1 MSPPKSNALDLSK
14 IWVHKQNRNKNAG
27 ERRRI
32 VAVDTETIDG
42 NIFLIADSEN
52 HFLDG
57 AAITF
62 ENVAKFL
69 LQHEGKWLF
78 FYNLGYDAE
87 SILKLIPKDVLN
99 EYRSRR
105 GWKRQLRFE
114 YHGIKVHYI
123 PKKKLVIAKSN
134 HSVTCFDIAQ
144 YYDNKPLTV
153 AYQQNIGRPL
163 AEEYLAMKEKRRFFT
178 IFYYNR
184 HKWKVRH
191 YCIGD
196 CKLTAELA
204 DKWVDTFY
212 ATFGFYPR
220 NWISSGYLAE
230 KVLINRGIEMPFF
243 HDFEYP
249 VQQLARA
256 AFYGGRFELVQRGYI
271 GECYLYD
278 LNSAYPHALSLLP
291 DLIKCKV
298 ATGDTIRSK
307 AAVGFFHII
316 ADIDPSVKVAPFPFR
331 TKDNRIIY
339 PVDEFET
346 YVTLDELNAVKG
358 DPRIK
363 YRILESVQFIPAKGC
378 GYPCKEFIE
387 ELYYRR
393 LELKKRNDPLER
405 AIKVVL
411 NSIYGKTAQRTN
423 NIMGNL
429 FCPVVASYITG
440 FVRARLYRFMREHDL
455 ERNVVAFATDSV
467 VCRRRLPVPDSDR
480 LGEMKLDKWGTDG
493 YFLSNGFYRINGV
506 WKLRGVGYDY
516 EKKIEVENVAVREGN
531 DGQLYIG
538 LATTKTIHIKSGII
552 YDKLDDV
559 NKIVEYEKKIDLNS
573 DKKRQWTG
581 DLKSLDDGSWCDSH
595 ALSMNVFGKIL
606 AKSADFKWQN
616 EEDERYEPE
625 SEL

>member
-14 IWVHKQNRNKNAG
+14 IWVHKQNRNKNIS
-27 ERRRI
+27 RPQPI
-32 VAVDTETIDG
+32 VAVDTETHNG
-42 NIFLIADSEN
+42 NIFLIADSEGN
-52 HFLDG
+52 FLDG
-57 AAITF
+57 FNITF
-62 ENVAKFL
+62 EKVAEFL
-69 LQHEGKWLF
+69 LKHEGKWIF

-87 SILKLIPKDVLN
+87 SILKLIPKEVLN
-99 EYRSRR
+99 EYKSRR
-105 GWKRQLRFE
+105 GLKRQLRFE
-114 YHGIKVHYI
+114 YRRIKVHYI
-123 PKKKLVIAKSN
+123 PKKKLVISKGN
-134 HSVTCFDIAQ
+134 HSVRCYDIAQ
-144 YYDNKPLTV
+144 YYDNKPLII
-153 AYQQNIGRPL
+153 AHQQNIGRPL
-163 AEEYLAMKEKRRFFT
+163 SKEYLAMKEKRKVFTPFF
-178 IFYYNR
+178 YKR
-184 HKWKVRH
+184 HKLKVRH

-204 DKWVDTFY
+204 EKWVDTFY

-230 KVLINRGIEMPFF
+230 KVLINREIEMPFF

-256 AFYGGRFELVQRGYI
+256 AFYGGRFELLQRGHI

-291 DLIKCKV
+291 DLTKCNV
-298 ATGDTIRSK
+298 VSGDTIHPK
-307 AAVGFFHII
+307 AEVGFFHII

-346 YVTLDELNAVKG
+346 YVTLDELNSVEG
-358 DPRIK
+358 DTRIK
-363 YRILESVQFIPAKGC
+363 YRILESVQFIPARGC
-378 GYPCKEFIE
+378 GHPCKEFIE

-393 LELKKRNDPLER
+393 LELKKCNNPLER

-411 NSIYGKTAQRTN
+411 NSTYGKTAQRTN
-423 NIMGNL
+423 NVMGNL

-440 FVRARLYRFMREHDL
+440 FVRARLYSFMREHNL

-467 VCRRRLPVPDSDR
+467 VCRRKLPILNSDR
-480 LGEMKLDKWGTDG
+480 LGEMKLDKSGTDG

-516 EKKIEVENVAVREGN
+516 EKKVEVENVAVREGI

-538 LATTKTIHIKSGII
+538 LATTKTIHIRSGIM
-552 YDKLDDV
+552 YNKLNDV
-559 NKIVEYEKKIDLNS
+559 NKIVEYERKIDLNS
-573 DKKRQWTG
+573 DKKRQWTS
-581 DLKSLDDGSWCDSH
+581 DLTSLDDGSWCDSH
-595 ALSMNVFGKIL
+595 ALSMNVFGRIL
-606 AKSADFKWQN
+606 AKSTDFKWQD
-616 EEDERYEPE
+616 EEDERYKPE
-625 SEL
+625 SDL